1 VRYKMVFSLKNKIY
15 KDQFIPG
22 AYIFCLIILS
32 LLLMSFQVYA
42 ASTPTGELLK
52 QLGSGAAPSMGD
64 YISSTGGL
72 NTYYSYFIEVPPGLS
87 QMTIGIFDADVGM
100 GAANDSSTGS
110 FNTSVIYTLYNPGGT
125 AVVSVTGSSTGPVGS
140 DNAWLTYNI
149 NNPTAGHWE
158 IRVDMSSTITSGN
171 DMNGYGLRAVDPV
184 NGTELNI
191 YAESFIP
198 LGVLGSGA
206 TQNTTLYPYI
216 TSGCTADSN
225 DWDGDNRGQTLCTIL
240 ISSRTGN
247 FSSSFNGS
255 GSTVWLNN
263 PLSGFTTDILSSDYG
278 IWTSTLSYTDSG
290 GGINSGVFYMGN
302 YNAAN
307 PPPTSQPE
315 TGTSR
320 IYFRTYNSGG
330 APLKPFLTQNI
341 SHVSGPNPPANGST
355 TRVRVAV
362 TIFNPTPQSIT
373 FSASNLITANVPG
386 SGAVYAGSASVTQGT
401 ITGQPSSGGTGNIT
415 WNPGSVSGSNNYET
429 LSYQVD
435 VTPTSPGQRIPV
447 TGSPGANGTTATFVD
462 ETGNTT
468 QARAT
473 FTFGPL
479 CELAVTEA
487 GNPIPT
493 LAAVSSFKAY
503 TDGGQAVIR
512 WETASE
518 IGTAGFYLFRKDQE
532 TGKYQQV
539 NQSLLTGLLDSPQ
552 GGVYHFVD
560 PGARVGKTYTYK
572 LEEVES
578 KGQNH
583 THGPFTVSIHQN
595 LPGIESL
602 QGTYS
607 KKPHEISLERKSRL
621 QERKLALETAIS
633 TKSSKNQGQNADKIK
648 IAVKEKGLYYL
659 DAAVIAQVLAM
670 PAGQVTQMIRNYNFI
685 LSNRGQT
692 AAYMPAPRNPG
703 LYFYGENIDSQYTD
717 ENIYW
722 LEKGKGSS
730 MAAVYGGMPFSSSS
744 TETFIDTL
752 HIEEDHY
759 ALTALF
765 DDPGDDFWL
774 WDYISAGQP
783 GKEFKFSTPGAA
795 ALGTASLTIHLK
807 GATDTAANPD
817 HHVKVKLNGTLIGE
831 GRWNGTKSHSFKM
844 SFSQSLLEDWENTVE
859 VTGTLDN
866 GVPYSIFYVDS
877 FDLGYQRYYRA
888 VDNRL
893 FCRGN
898 GNAVITVEGFTDP
911 DIMVFN
917 VTDPLRP
924 GLVTGASNQ
933 GPNRVSFIPSA
944 PDNLYLVLGASAV
957 LSPLS
962 TRADQPSSLKQKQNS
977 ADYVMI
983 VGDGLEDAVQD
994 LVYLREQKGF
1004 ETMVVE
1010 LEDIYDEFN
1019 QGISSPEA
1027 IRAFL
1032 AYAYRNW
1039 TGKVPAYVVLVGDGS
1054 YDYKDNLGYGDNLVP
1069 PLLVST
1075 PYGLFASDNHLGDVK
1090 GKDGVPEIAV
1100 GRLPVVTGQELR
1112 ALIDKIS
1119 AYEQASGEWT
1129 DRVIMLADNPDDGGD
1144 FPSDSD
1150 YLATLVP
1157 SGYTVDKIYLAD
1169 YPTVNEARQEVIESI
1184 HQGAV
1189 LVDYIGHAGLDRLA
1203 TEKLLGTEDISSL
1216 QNGDRLPI
1224 MTAMTCVVGRF
1235 EIAGYD
1241 TLAERLLLQ
1250 SDGGA
1255 AAVWAPT
1262 GASFNNQNTPLA
1274 EKFFKAVFQGQE
1286 ETLGQALLNAMKGFT
1301 ALGGDPITLE
1311 IYNLLGDPALEIK

>member
-1 VRYKMVFSLKNKIY
+1 MRFFLKNKFSKY
-15 KDQFIPG
+15 RFTP
-22 AYIFCLIILS
+22 APYIFCLIILS
-32 LLLMSFQVYA
+32 LLLMPFQVNA

-52 QLGSGAAPSMGD
+52 QLGSGAATSSGD

-87 QMTIGIFDADVGM
+87 QMTFGIFDADVGL
-100 GAANDSSTGS
+100 GAASEANDSRTGS
-110 FNTSVIYTLYNPGGT
+110 FDTSVNYTLFNPGGT
-125 AVVSVTGSSTGPVGS
+125 AVVSVTGSSTGPAGS

-198 LGVLGSGA
+198 LGELGSGA
-206 TQNTTLYPYI
+206 TRNTTLYPYI
-216 TSGCTADSN
+216 TSGCTVDSN
-225 DWDGDNRGQTLCTIL
+225 DWDGDNRGQTLCTIS

-255 GSTVWLNN
+255 GGTVWLNN
-263 PLSGFTTDILSSDYG
+263 PLSGYTTDFLVSDYG
-278 IWTSTLSYTDSG
+278 IWTSTLSYTDAG
-290 GGINSGVFYMGN
+290 GGINSAVFYMGN

-307 PPPTSQPE
+307 PPPTSQPQA
-315 TGTSR
+315 GTFR
-320 IYFRTYNSGG
+320 IYFRTYNGGG

-341 SHVSGPNPPANGST
+341 SHVSGPNPPARGST
-355 TRVRVAV
+355 TRVKVGV

-401 ITGQPSSGGTGNIT
+401 ITGQPSIGGTGNIT

-435 VTPTSPGQRIPV
+435 VTPTSSGQRIPV
-447 TGSPGANGTTATFVD
+447 TGSPGANGTTAAYVD

-479 CELAVTEA
+479 CELAATEA
-487 GNPIPT
+487 GNPFPT
-493 LAAVSSFKAY
+493 LAAVSSFDAY
-503 TDGGQAVIR
+503 ADAGQSVIR

-518 IGTAGFYLFRKDQE
+518 IGTTGFYLFRKDRE

-539 NQSLLTGLLDSPQ
+539 NRSLLTGLLNSPQ

-560 PGARVGKTYTYK
+560 PGALVGETYTYK

-578 KGQNH
+578 NGQMH
-583 THGPFTVSIHQN
+583 THGPFTVSSLQN
-595 LPGIESL
+595 LPGIESM
-602 QGTYS
+602 QGTYN
-607 KKPHEISLERKSRL
+607 KNPHEMSLEKKSRL

-633 TKSSKNQGQNADKIK
+633 SKSSNSQNAARIK

-659 DAAVIAQVLAM
+659 DAALIARLLAM
-670 PAGQVTQMIRNYNFI
+670 SPVQVTQMIRNYNFH

-692 AAYMPAPRNPG
+692 VAYMPAPRNTG
-703 LYFYGENIDSQYTD
+703 LYFYGEKIDSRYTD

-722 LEKGKGSS
+722 LEKGKGAS
-730 MAAVYGGMPFSSSS
+730 MAAVYGGMASSGSGS
-744 TETFIDTL
+744 ATFIDTL

-765 DDPGDDFWL
+765 NDPGDDFWL
-774 WDYISAGQP
+774 WDYILAGQP

-795 ALGTASLTIHLK
+795 ASGTASLTIHLK
-807 GATDTAANPD
+807 GATDTTANPD
-817 HHVKVKLNGTLIGE
+817 HHVKVKLNGTPIGE
-831 GRWNGTKSHSFKM
+831 GQWNGTKAHSFNM
-844 SFSQSLLEDWENTVE
+844 SFSQSLLNDGENTVE
-859 VTGTLDN
+859 VSGTLDN
-866 GVPYSIFYVDS
+866 GVPYSIFYLES
-877 FDLGYQRYYRA
+877 FDLGYQRYYQA
-888 VDNRL
+888 VNNRL

-911 DIMVFN
+911 DIMVFD

-924 GLVTGASNQ
+924 GLVTGASTQ
-933 GPNRVSFIPSA
+933 EPNRVSFIPA
-944 PDNLYLVLGASAV
+944 GPDNLYLALATSAV
-957 LSPLS
+957 SSPLS
-962 TRADQPSSLKQKQNS
+962 TGADQPSGLKQKQNS

-983 VGDGLEDAVQD
+983 VGNGLEDAVQD

-1004 ETMVVE
+1004 KTMVVE
-1010 LEDIYDEFN
+1010 LENIYDEFN
-1019 QGISSPEA
+1019 FGISSPEA

-1039 TGKVPAYVVLVGDGS
+1039 TGKVPAYAVLVGDGS

-1069 PLLVST
+1069 PLLVGT
-1075 PYGLFASDNHLGDVK
+1075 PYGLFASDNRLGDVK

-1100 GRLPVVTGQELR
+1100 GRLPVVTGPELQ
-1112 ALIDKIS
+1112 ALIDNIS

-1129 DRVIMLADNPDDGGD
+1129 ERVIMLADNPDDGGN
-1144 FPSDSD
+1144 FPQDSNS
-1150 YLATLVP
+1150 LAMLVP
-1157 SGYTVDKIYLAD
+1157 PGYAVDKIYLPD
-1169 YPTVNEARQEVIESI
+1169 FPTVNQARQAAIESI
-1184 HQGAV
+1184 HQGAG
-1189 LVDYIGHAGLDRLA
+1189 LVNYLGHAGLDRLA
-1203 TEKLLGTEDISSL
+1203 TEKLLGNEDISSL

-1250 SDGGA
+1250 GDGGA

-1262 GASFNNQNTPLA
+1262 GASFNNQNTLLA
-1274 EKFFKAVFQGQE
+1274 EKFFKAVFRSQE
-1286 ETLGQALLNAMKGFT
+1286 KTLGQALLKAMKDFA
-1301 ALGGDPITLE
+1301 ALNGDPITLE

>member
-1 VRYKMVFSLKNKIY
+1 MVLFFDNKFK
-15 KDQFIPG
+15 KDQLTPG
-22 AYIFCLIILS
+22 TYIFCLIIFS
-32 LLLMSFQVYA
+32 LLLMPKQVFA
-42 ASTPTGELLK
+42 AATPTGELIK
-52 QLGSGAAPSMGD
+52 QIGSGAPTSYGD

-72 NTYYSYFIEVPPGLS
+72 NTYYSYYIEVPPGTGR
-87 QMTIGIFDADVGM
+87 MNVEIFDTDVGM
-100 GAANDSSTGS
+100 GGGAAVNDWTNDSY
-110 FNTSVIYTLYNPGGT
+110 NTSCSYTLYNTTGT
-125 AVVSVTGSSTGPVGS
+125 QVATVTGNNTGPANSNNV
-140 DNAWLTYNI
+140 WRRLYRV
-149 NNPTAGHWE
+149 NNPTVGHWE
-158 IRVDMSSTITSGN
+158 LRVNMSSSVTPGN
-171 DMNGYGLRAVDPV
+171 DMNGYGIRAFDDRGPR
-184 NGTELNI
+184 NELNI

-198 LGVLGSGA
+198 IGELGTGG
-206 TQNTTLYPYI
+206 TQTTTLYPYI
-216 TSGCTADSN
+216 TSGCTVDSN
-225 DWDGDNRGQTLCTIL
+225 DWDGDNGATTLCTIS
-240 ISSRTGN
+240 IRSRTGN

-255 GSTVWLNN
+255 GSSWLNN

-278 IWTSTLSYTDSG
+278 IWNSGLTYTDTG
-290 GGINSGVFYMGN
+290 ANANFGVFYMGN

-315 TGTSR
+315 TGSFR
-320 IYFRTYNSGG
+320 IYFPRSSGG
-330 APLKPFLTQNI
+330 GGPLKPFLSQNI
-341 SHVSGPNPPANGST
+341 SHVSGPNPPARGST
-355 TRVRVAV
+355 TRVRVGV
-362 TIFNPTPQSIT
+362 TIFNPTPFSIT
-373 FSASNLITANVPG
+373 FSASKPITANVPG
-386 SGAVYAGSASVTQGT
+386 SGAVYAGNASVTRGT
-401 ITGQPSSGGTGNIT
+401 ITGQPSIGGTGNIT

-429 LSYQVD
+429 LYYEVD

-447 TGSPGANGTTATFVD
+447 TGSPGANCTTATFVD

-468 QARAT
+468 QARAS

-493 LAAVSSFKAY
+493 LAAISSFDAY
-503 TDGGQAVIR
+503 ADGGQVVVR

-539 NQSLLTGLLDSPQ
+539 NQSLLTGLLNSPQ

-560 PGARVGKTYTYK
+560 QGAIVGRTYTYK
-572 LEEVES
+572 LVEVES
-578 KGQNH
+578 KGQML
-583 THGPFTVSIHQN
+583 THGPFTLTIDQG
-595 LPGIESL
+595 LPGTEAI
-602 QGTYS
+602 QGIYN

-621 QERKLALETAIS
+621 RERKLALETAIS
-633 TKSSKNQGQNADKIK
+633 SKSSNDQHAAK

-659 DAAVIAQVLAM
+659 DAAVIAEVLAM
-670 PAGQVTQMIRNYNFI
+670 PASQVTQRINNYNFI

-692 AAYMPAPRNPG
+692 AAYLPAPRNSG
-703 LYFYGENIDSQYTD
+703 LYFYGENIESPYTD

-722 LEKGKGSS
+722 LEKGKGAS
-730 MAAVYGGMPFSSSS
+730 MAAVYGGMPSSGSG
-744 TETFIDTL
+744 TKTFIDTL

-783 GKEFKFSTPGAA
+783 GKEFKISTPGAA
-795 ALGTASLTIHLK
+795 ASGTVSLTIHLK
-807 GATDTAANPD
+807 GATDTSANPD
-817 HHVKVKLNGTLIGE
+817 HHVKVKLNGTPIGE
-831 GRWNGTKSHSFKM
+831 GRWNGTKSRSFKM
-844 SFSQSLLEDWENTVE
+844 SFSQSLLNDGENTVE
-859 VTGTLDN
+859 VSGTLDN
-866 GVPYSIFYVDS
+866 GVPYSIFYLDS
-877 FDLGYQRYYRA
+877 FDLCYQRYYRA
-888 VDNRL
+888 VNNRL

-898 GNAVITVEGFTDP
+898 GNAAITVEGFTDT
-911 DIMVFN
+911 DIMVFD

-924 GLVTGASNQ
+924 GLVTGPSNQ
-933 GPNRVSFIPSA
+933 PANRVSFIPA
-944 PDNLYLVLGASAV
+944 VPDNLYLVLGTSAV
-957 LSPLS
+957 QSPLS
-962 TRADQPSSLKQKQNS
+962 TRADQPSGLKQKQNS

-983 VGDGLEDAVQD
+983 VGNGLADAVQD

-1004 ETMVVE
+1004 KTMVVE

-1027 IRAFL
+1027 IRTFL

-1039 TGKVPAYVVLVGDGS
+1039 KGKVPTYAVLVGDGS

-1069 PLLVST
+1069 PILVST
-1075 PYGLFASDNHLGDVK
+1075 PKGLFASDNYFGDIK

-1100 GRLPVVTGQELR
+1100 GRLPVVTGRELR

-1119 AYEQASGEWT
+1119 AYEQAGGEWT

-1150 YLATLVP
+1150 YLATLVT

-1169 YPTVNEARQEVIESI
+1169 YPTFNEARQEVLEAFNR
-1184 HQGAV
+1184 GAF
-1189 LVDYIGHAGLDRLA
+1189 LVNYIGHAGLDRLA
-1203 TEKLLGTEDISSL
+1203 AEKLLGTEDISSL

-1235 EIAGYD
+1235 EVAGYD

-1262 GASFNNQNTPLA
+1262 GASFNNQNTLLA
-1274 EKFFKAVFQGQE
+1274 EKFFKAVFRGREQ
-1286 ETLGQALLNAMKGFT
+1286 TLGQALLNSMKGFA
-1301 ALGGDPITLE
+1301 ALDGDPVTLK